1 MRNQINWQHRGTKR
15 MVTALV
21 ILALGTTVVIEGHMQ
36 AEAYTGSNSTSQAKP
51 SEEKTNQEKTTSEKI
66 EDTQQKISELEQ
78 EKDEIDQQADEI
90 DQRKN
95 ALLTYMEKLNVSLQ
109 ELSTQMEDTQQK
121 LDQKRT
127 EVEKTTKKLKKA
139 KKREKKQYDQMKSR
153 ISFIYQN
160 GSSSYLEAIVD
171 ANSFREMLNR
181 VDYVQELTAYD
192 QNRMSKYQKAANAVK
207 KTKKTLDKQEKELQ
221 DLREE
226 QQSNK
231 EKITA
236 TIENTQRV
244 VEVKKKELAQAQDD
258 SDALAQ
264 KIAEQKAYEQQL
276 EEKRSM
282 ENAARLNGIYGM
294 EQALA
299 ESKFGQIQNGNTIGP
314 GYSEM
319 DFALMAAIIDCEAEG
334 ETYEGKLAVGSVV
347 INRVLSPQFPN
358 TIAGVIYSPGQ
369 FAPVTSG
376 RFAAMLASNGATQEC
391 RNAAYEVLNGHI
403 TNDFLFFR
411 TIIPGFPATIID
423 HQMFY

>member
-1 MRNQINWQHRGTKR
+1 MKNQINWQHKGTKK
-15 MVTALV
+15 TLAALV
-21 ILALGTTVVIEGHMQ
+21 ILALGITSFTDSRIP
-36 AEAYTGSNSTSQAKP
+36 AEAYTAPSSTSQSEP
-51 SEEKTNQEKTTSEKI
+51 SEEKPDYMKTTSEKI
-66 EDTQQKISELEQ
+66 EDTQQTISELEQ
-78 EKDEIDQQADEI
+78 EKDEIDQQASEI
-90 DQRKN
+90 NERKN
-95 ALLTYMEKLNVSLQ
+95 SLLIYMDELNANLQ

-121 LDQKRT
+121 LEQKKAEVDETT
-127 EVEKTTKKLKKA
+127 EKLKKA
-139 KKREKKQYDQMKSR
+139 KKKEKKQYDQMKSR
-153 ISFIYQN
+153 ISYIYQN

-171 ANSFREMLNR
+171 ADSFREMLNR
-181 VDYVQELTAYD
+181 VDYVQELTSYD
-192 QNRMSKYQKAANAVK
+192 QSRMSNYQEAANAVK
-207 KTKKTLDKQEKELQ
+207 KTKKALDKQEKELQ

-226 QQSNK
+226 QQNNK
-231 EKITA
+231 QKITA

-244 VEVKKKELAQAQDD
+244 VELKNKELAQAQEN
-258 SDALAQ
+258 SNALAQ
-264 KIAEQKAYEQQL
+264 KISEQKAYEQQL
-276 EEKRSM
+276 EAKRAM
-282 ENAARLNGIYGM
+282 ENTARLSNIYGM

-299 ESKFGQIQNGNTIGP
+299 ESKLGQIENGGVIGP

-347 INRVLSPQFPN
+347 MNRVLSPQFPN